1 MSVMPLNQEN
11 FSQQVSGTTPVL
23 VDFWASWCGPC
34 HMLSPVVEE
43 LSQEHPE
50 ITFAKVNVDEAPELA
65 QKFHVSAIPTLV
77 LFRDGE
83 PVDVSVGVRT
93 KEELESFL
101 SRPRLPPTSKP
112 RKKALDQLSRFQ
124 GLFSMG
130 YGRLCDVHFPLLLTP
145 TKISLDSP
153 LTS

>member
-1 MSVMPLNQEN
+1 
-11 FSQQVSGTTPVL
+11 
-23 VDFWASWCGPC
+23 
-34 HMLSPVVEE
+34 MLSPVVEE

-65 QKFHVSAIPTLV
+65 QQFHVSAIPTLV

-101 SRPRLPPTSKP
+101 S
-112 RKKALDQLSRFQ
+112 
-124 GLFSMG
+124 
-130 YGRLCDVHFPLLLTP
+130 
-145 TKISLDSP
+145 
-153 LTS
+153 